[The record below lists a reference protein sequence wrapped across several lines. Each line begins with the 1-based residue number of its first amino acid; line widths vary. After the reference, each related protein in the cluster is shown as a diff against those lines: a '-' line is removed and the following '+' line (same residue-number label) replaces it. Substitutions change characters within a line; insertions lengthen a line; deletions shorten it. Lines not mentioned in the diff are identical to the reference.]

1 MHLNWSY
8 YYCCFFWPS
17 CWIAY
22 PSLSHAFYL
31 SLFLLPFPLPIP
43 FPFPASFSPLTYPF
57 LSAFPYLDP
66 CLLHCLYP
74 YLLLCL
80 YRPFYLSSFCLSPCC
95 HQNHYCL
102 FSSLSYAPW
111 LSQPSD
117 PYPSSALRKHLPFG
131 FLFSSLYLFVHLS

>member
-1 MHLNWSY
+1 MHHLNWSY

-31 SLFLLPFPLPIP
+31 SLLLCLYRPFYLSSFCLSPCCHQNHYCLFSSPSYAPWLSQPSDPYPLLPFPLPIP

-57 LSAFPYLDP
+57 LSVFP
-66 CLLHCLYP
+66 YP

-102 FSSLSYAPW
+102 LSS
-111 LSQPSD
+111 
-117 PYPSSALRKHLPFG
+117 
-131 FLFSSLYLFVHLS
+131 